1 MAYEDLDRP
10 PLDVRALRTA
20 LARTR
25 WTDVRVSARTGSTNA
40 DLAALA
46 REGAPAGTVVVTEQQ
61 TAGRGRLD
69 RRWEQ
74 PRSSGLA
81 VSMLVAPR
89 EVPMHRWAWL
99 PLLTGLAVD
108 ATVRSFDVPSAL
120 KWPNDVLVDDR
131 KLAGILVE
139 VVVTPQGPAAV
150 VGVGLNTG
158 LRADELPVPTATS
171 MRLEGASTTDR
182 TVVLRELLRTFDAL
196 HRAWVADEGEPTNV
210 RESYV
215 RRCATLGRRVRVELP
230 DGSTLEGTA
239 ETVDLEGRLV
249 VAGQAVSAGD
259 VTHVRAVA

>member
-10 PLDVRALRTA
+10 PLDVRALRSA
-20 LARTR
+20 LGRTS

-46 REGAPAGTVVVTEQQ
+46 RAGAPAGTVVVTEQQ

-74 PRSSGLA
+74 PPSSGLA

-89 EVPMHRWAWL
+89 TVPMHRWAWL

-108 ATVRSFDVPSAL
+108 ATVRSFDVASSL
-120 KWPNDVLVDDR
+120 KWPNDVLVEDR
-131 KLAGILVE
+131 KIAGILVE
-139 VVVTPQGPAAV
+139 VVVTPEGPAAV

-158 LRADELPVPTATS
+158 LREAELPVPTATS

-196 HRAWVADEGEPTNV
+196 HRAWVADEGQPHNV

-215 RRCATLGRRVRVELP
+215 RRCATLGREVRVEMP
-230 DGSTLEGTA
+230 DGSTLRGTA
-239 ETVDLEGRLV
+239 ETVDAEGRLV
-249 VAGQAVSAGD
+249 VAGQAVSAGG
-259 VTHVRAVA
+259 VTHVRAAS

>member
-10 PLDVRALRTA
+10 PLDVRALRAA
-20 LARTR
+20 LVRSL
-25 WTDVRVSARTGSTNA
+25 WSDVRVSRRTGSTNA

-74 PRSSGLA
+74 PASSGLA

-89 EVPMHRWAWL
+89 AVPMHRWAWL

-120 KWPNDVLVDDR
+120 KWPNDVLVEDR

-139 VVVTPQGPAAV
+139 VVTTPSGPAAV
-150 VGVGLNTG
+150 IGVGLNTG

-171 MRLEGASTTDR
+171 MLLEGGSTTDR
-182 TVVLRELLRTFDAL
+182 TVVLRELLRTTEKL
-196 HRAWVADEGEPTNV
+196 YRAWVAEEGEPSGV

-215 RRCATLGRRVRVELP
+215 RRCATLGRTVRVEMP
-230 DGSTLEGTA
+230 DGTERVGTA
-239 ETVDLEGRLV
+239 ATVDEQGRLV
-249 VAGQAVSAGD
+249 VDGEPVSAGD
-259 VTHVRAVA
+259 VTHVRALS